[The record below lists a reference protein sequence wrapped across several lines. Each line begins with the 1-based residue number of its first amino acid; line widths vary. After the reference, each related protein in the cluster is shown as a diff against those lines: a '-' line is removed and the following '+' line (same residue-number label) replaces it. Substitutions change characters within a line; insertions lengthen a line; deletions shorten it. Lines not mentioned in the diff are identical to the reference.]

1 MPESLLATVE
11 DALDDLKAQN
21 TVVLNV
27 EGISDVTDHML
38 IATGTSSRHVASL
51 ADHVIERAKAIGVR
65 AMGVEGKDAGEWV
78 LVDFG
83 DVLVH
88 IMQQVTRDFYD
99 LEKLWS
105 MPPADSAAS
114 ASGLSV
120 VS

>member
-1 MPESLLATVE
+1 MPEKLLATVE

-21 TVVLNV
+21 PVVINV
-27 EGISDVTDHML
+27 EGISDVTDRMV

-51 ADHVIERAKAIGVR
+51 ADNVIEQVKRAGIQ
-65 AMGVEGKDAGEWV
+65 AMGVEGKDSGEWV

-83 DVLVH
+83 DVVVH

-105 MPPADSAAS
+105 MPPADSHQADTIQ
-114 ASGLSV
+114 V

>member
-11 DALDDLKAQN
+11 DALDDLKASN
-21 TVVLNV
+21 PVVIDV
-27 EGISDVTDHML
+27 KGISDVTDRMV

-51 ADHVIERAKAIGVR
+51 ADNVIERAKEFGVR
-65 AMGVEGKDAGEWV
+65 AMGVEGKDTGEWV

-83 DVLVH
+83 DVVVH

-105 MPPADSAAS
+105 MPPADAAK
-114 ASGLSV
+114 APAV
-120 VS
+120 QIVN